1 MRQIDITGPDGNAFA
16 LLGCARNFAKQLG
29 WDAKAITDE
38 MKEGDY
44 DHLLDTFEKHFGS
57 IVELV
62 GRDEDEWDEDEWDE
76 DE

>member
-29 WDAKAITDE
+29 WDATAITDE

-62 GRDEDEWDEDEWDE
+62 GRDQDEDDV
-76 DE
+76 